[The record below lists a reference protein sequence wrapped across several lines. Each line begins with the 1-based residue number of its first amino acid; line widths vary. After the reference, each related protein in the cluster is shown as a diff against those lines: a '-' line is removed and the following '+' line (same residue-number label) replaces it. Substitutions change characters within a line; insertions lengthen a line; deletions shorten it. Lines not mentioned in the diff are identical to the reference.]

1 MTKSSPRLVTVSAVC
16 ATWVPVALA
25 SQPQID
31 IEWVRASQGRNVVQ
45 VPNDASGSRFSLDA
59 LTGSGPVDT
68 PRVQVSW
75 RSGDK
80 QEWRLLAAPLSLLG
94 SSVSVVPIDFQGR
107 RFLAGPISARYQFDS
122 WRATWRY
129 RWIDRE
135 DLVVKVGATAKIRD
149 ASIRLKSGVLEAS
162 KDNTGFVPLL
172 HVALERPLSAQW
184 RLEADVDALAGGP
197 GYAVDAGVRLARNVS
212 SGWSIHAGARYL
224 DGGADNDEVY
234 AFADFTSVTL
244 GVTWRSR

>member
-1 MTKSSPRLVTVSAVC
+1 MTKSSSRLVTVSAVC

>member
-1 MTKSSPRLVTVSAVC
+1 MTKSSSRLVTVSAVC

-31 IEWVRASQGRNVVQ
+31 IEWVRASQGRNLVQ

-59 LTGSGPVDT
+59 LMGSGPVDT

-149 ASIRLKSGVLEAS
+149 ASIRLKSGALEAS

>member
-1 MTKSSPRLVTVSAVC
+1 MTKSM
-16 ATWVPVALA
+16 VPVVALGALWTSSAPFALA
-25 SQPQID
+25 TQPEID

-45 VPNDASGSRFSLDA
+45 VPNDATGSRFSLDA
-59 LTGSGPVDT
+59 LTGSGPVNA
-68 PRVQVSW
+68 PRVQISW
-75 RSGDK
+75 RSGEK
-80 QEWRLLAAPLSLLG
+80 QEWRLLAAPLSLSG
-94 SSVSVVPIDFQGR
+94 GDVTATPIDFQGQ
-107 RFLAGPISARYQFDS
+107 RFAPGSVSVRYQFNS

-135 DLVVKVGATAKIRD
+135 DLVVKLGVTAKIRD
-149 ASIRLKSGVLEAS
+149 ASIRLKSGSREAS

-172 HVALERPLSAQW
+172 HVAVERPLSAQW

-197 GYAVDAGVRLARNVS
+197 GYAVDAGLRFARDLS
-212 SGWSIHAGARYL
+212 AGWSVHAGARYL

-244 GVTWRSR
+244 GVTWRPR

>member
-31 IEWVRASQGRNVVQ
+31 IEWVRASQGRNLVQ

-59 LTGSGPVDT
+59 LMGSGPVDT

-149 ASIRLKSGVLEAS
+149 ASIRLKSGALEAS

>member
-16 ATWVPVALA
+16 ATWVPVSLA

-31 IEWVRASQGRNVVQ
+31 IEWVRASQGRNLVQ

-80 QEWRLLAAPLSLLG
+80 QEWRLLAAPLSLSG

-122 WRATWRY
+122 WRATWRH

-149 ASIRLKSGVLEAS
+149 ASIRLKSGALEAS

>member
-80 QEWRLLAAPLSLLG
+80 QEWRLLAAPLSLSG

-149 ASIRLKSGVLEAS
+149 ASIRLKSGALEAS

-224 DGGADNDEVY
+224 DGGADNEEVY

>member
-1 MTKSSPRLVTVSAVC
+1 VC

-31 IEWVRASQGRNVVQ
+31 IEWVRASQGRNLVQ

-80 QEWRLLAAPLSLLG
+80 QEWRLLAAPLSLSG
-94 SSVSVVPIDFQGR
+94 SSVSVVPIDFQER

>member
-16 ATWVPVALA
+16 ATWVPVSLA

-31 IEWVRASQGRNVVQ
+31 IEWVRALQGRNLVQ

-80 QEWRLLAAPLSLLG
+80 QEWRLLAAPLSLSG

>member
-80 QEWRLLAAPLSLLG
+80 QEWRLLAAPLSLSG

-172 HVALERPLSAQW
+172 HVAVERPLSAQW

>member
-1 MTKSSPRLVTVSAVC
+1 MTKLTIPVFAVSAVW
-16 ATWVPVALA
+16 ATWAPVATP
-25 SQPQID
+25 SQPQFD

-75 RSGDK
+75 RSGEK
-80 QEWRLLAAPLSLLG
+80 QEWRLLAAPLSLSG
-94 SSVSVVPIDFQGR
+94 SSVSARSIDFQGQ
-107 RFLAGPISARYQFDS
+107 RFAAGPVSARYEFNS

-129 RWIDRE
+129 RWIDRN
-135 DLVVKVGATAKIRD
+135 DLVVKIGATAKIRD
-149 ASIRLKSGVLEAS
+149 ASIRLKSGALEAS
-162 KDNTGFVPLL
+162 KSNTGFVPLV
-172 HVALERPLSAQW
+172 HVAVERPLAAQW

-197 GYAVDAGVRLARNVS
+197 GYAIDAGVRLARDLS
-212 SGWSIHAGARYL
+212 ADWSLHAGARYL

-244 GVTWRSR
+244 GVTWRPR

>member
-68 PRVQVSW
+68 PRIQVSW
-75 RSGDK
+75 RSGYK
-80 QEWRLLAAPLSLLG
+80 QEWRLLAAPLSLSG
-94 SSVSVVPIDFQGR
+94 SSVSVVPIDFQRR

>member
-16 ATWVPVALA
+16 ATWVPVSLA

-31 IEWVRASQGRNVVQ
+31 IEWVRASQGRNLVQ

-59 LTGSGPVDT
+59 LMGSGPVDT

>member
-80 QEWRLLAAPLSLLG
+80 QEWRLLAAPLSLSG

-107 RFLAGPISARYQFDS
+107 RFLAGTISARYQFDS

>member
-59 LTGSGPVDT
+59 LMGSGPVDT

-80 QEWRLLAAPLSLLG
+80 QEWRLLAAPLSLSG

>member
-16 ATWVPVALA
+16 ATWVPVSLA

-31 IEWVRASQGRNVVQ
+31 IEWVRASQGRNLVQ

-80 QEWRLLAAPLSLLG
+80 QEWRLLAAPLSLSG

-149 ASIRLKSGVLEAS
+149 ASIRLKSGALEAS

>member
-1 MTKSSPRLVTVSAVC
+1 MTKSSSRLVTVSAVC

-59 LTGSGPVDT
+59 LMGSGPVDT

-80 QEWRLLAAPLSLLG
+80 QEWRLLAAPLSLSG

>member
-80 QEWRLLAAPLSLLG
+80 QEWRLLAAPLSLSG

-107 RFLAGPISARYQFDS
+107 RFLAGPISARYQFGS
-122 WRATWRY
+122 FLAQNFQILVRTHN
-129 RWIDRE
+129 RWNFNVEI
-135 DLVVKVGATAKIRD
+135 LFHQFNSFAQFFI
-149 ASIRLKSGVLEAS
+149 
-162 KDNTGFVPLL
+162 LL
-172 HVALERPLSAQW
+172 L
-184 RLEADVDALAGGP
+184 G
-197 GYAVDAGVRLARNVS
+197 
-212 SGWSIHAGARYL
+212 YL
-224 DGGADNDEVY
+224 DHRFGD
-234 AFADFTSVTL
+234 DFNL
-244 GVTWRSR
+244 SRFRQAY

>member
-1 MTKSSPRLVTVSAVC
+1 MTKSM
-16 ATWVPVALA
+16 VPVVALGALWTSFAPFALA
-25 SQPQID
+25 TQPEID

-45 VPNDASGSRFSLDA
+45 VPNDATGSRFSLDA
-59 LTGSGPVDT
+59 LTGSGPANA
-68 PRVQVSW
+68 PRIQISW
-75 RSGDK
+75 RSGEK
-80 QEWRLLAAPLSLLG
+80 QEWRLLAAPLSLSGGDVTATL
-94 SSVSVVPIDFQGR
+94 IDFQGQ
-107 RFLAGPISARYQFDS
+107 RFAPGSVSVRYQFNS

-135 DLVVKVGATAKIRD
+135 DLVVKLGVTAKIRD
-149 ASIRLKSGVLEAS
+149 ASIRLKSGSREAS

-172 HVALERPLSAQW
+172 HVAVERPLSAQW

-197 GYAVDAGVRLARNVS
+197 GYAVDAGLRFARDLS
-212 SGWSIHAGARYL
+212 AGWSVHAGARYL

-244 GVTWRSR
+244 GVTWRPR

>member
-1 MTKSSPRLVTVSAVC
+1 MTKSSSRLVTVSAVC

-31 IEWVRASQGRNVVQ
+31 IEWVRASQGRNLVQ

-59 LTGSGPVDT
+59 LMGSGPVDT